1 MEESRAEIGT
11 KKLLRI
17 GEMTYG
23 ELHEIELAAVLKL
36 AGSRATGKALER
48 VKAKVMED
56 ICGQIGLE
64 RGVSLDGL
72 RRQMEELDKMNMPKE
87 KSRFATIIVGH
98 QSGDFVGGDRRQD
111 VRFVR
116 IPDGQELPGSKAMV
130 TAAVGCCNHCG
141 KPLMFKGF
149 GNPELQAKWNEKMER
164 EKLGKLG

>member
-1 MEESRAEIGT
+1 MEESRAETET

-23 ELHEIELAAVLKL
+23 ELHEIELAAALKL

-56 ICGQIGLE
+56 ICNQIGVE
-64 RGVSLDGL
+64 KGVSLEEVRSQMEKLKKSMGL
-72 RRQMEELDKMNMPKE
+72 RE
-87 KSRFATIIVGH
+87 KSWFATIIVRH
-98 QSGDFVGGDRRQD
+98 QSGDCVGGGRKQD

-116 IPDGQELPGSKAMV
+116 LPDGQELPGSRAMV

-149 GNPELQAKWNEKMER
+149 GNPKLQAKWDEKVER
-164 EKLGKLG
+164 EKLGKIG